1 MLDLGELQV
10 QVELDK
16 HGVAHHQCE
25 RGQQRFVP
33 LRILALA
40 TANAAV
46 RQRQRQ
52 ICIWIEQIFQC
63 APPKHALD
71 GIRRVP
77 HRPPVGVIRVPE
89 ERLHRTK
96 GRIRRKPKG
105 VFLHKVVKFLV
116 AVAPFPVQAQ
126 QLPADVA
133 LCLHDSLVVHSRAIQ
148 SSPVPLN
155 LAQNAYMRRCIV
167 MHLDWVMREHLRQAN
182 VHGVE
187 GEYGERAVRV
197 RVHPVVVH
205 AGVVHGQQLNDGH
218 VRH

>member
-16 HGVAHHQCE
+16 HGVTHHRGE

-40 TANAAV
+40 TANAAA

-96 GRIRRKPKG
+96 GRVRRKPKG

-155 LAQNAYMRRCIV
+155 LAQNAGIAAPP
-167 MHLDWVMREHLRQAN
+167 VMREHLRQAN

-187 GEYGERAVRV
+187 GEYGERTVRV